1 MNHLDPT
8 RHPEPPQRPTQR
20 PSQHLSQHSS
30 SQALQHAAPTQ
41 QQLIGDLQQVIDN
54 AEDLLHCTDSA
65 RNGAYRA
72 AREKLAQ
79 ALAMANE
86 ELQRFEDAQI
96 ERMIAA
102 THEACL
108 RHNDTTGEA
117 RLLRAFH

>member
-1 MNHLDPT
+1 MDHLDPT
-8 RHPEPPQRPTQR
+8 RHPEPPHHS
-20 PSQHLSQHSS
+20 SQHGSQH
-30 SQALQHAAPTQ
+30 AWQHPAPTQ
-41 QQLIGDLQQVIDN
+41 QQLIGDLRQVIDN

-79 ALAMANE
+79 ALAIANE

-102 THEACL
+102 THEASL
-108 RHNDTTGEA
+108 RHNDSTGEA